1 MRYPIS
7 IQTFKTIIE
16 ENYVY
21 VDKTDLVYSLAQEHV
36 CFLSRPRRFGKSLL
50 ISTLDSYFSGS
61 KELFKGL
68 KIDSLE
74 TKWEKYPVFRI
85 DFADG
90 DYTDSDL
97 LQKKLEEF
105 VESWEA
111 EYGRSEICTTLTG
124 RFRYVLESA
133 EKQTGLRAV
142 VLIDEY
148 DKPLLDVMGT
158 ELEEKNRNILKGFYG
173 TFKAS
178 DEHLPD

>member
-97 LQKKLEEF
+97 LQK
-105 VESWEA
+105 
-111 EYGRSEICTTLTG
+111 T
-124 RFRYVLESA
+124 
-133 EKQTGLRAV
+133 
-142 VLIDEY
+142 
-148 DKPLLDVMGT
+148 
-158 ELEEKNRNILKGFYG
+158 
-173 TFKAS
+173 
-178 DEHLPD
+178 